1 MLSSKPHRFVRV
13 VVAALLTSA
22 ALSGA
27 TQARDFF
34 QPGFDEPN
42 RDARDHDGY
51 GYDND
56 PVVFSFATMG
66 DSRTETA
73 SPDPTTLLEPGTL
86 GTASNGATL
95 GTASGAGQQ
104 SLTGTLLP
112 QDSTF
117 LTNTKALA
125 RILRGVQREKPSLL
139 FFNGDMVY
147 GYGRPTLPSAWANGQ
162 LNSATTPAASLAPDA
177 LFEYRQYAYW
187 RGIVAPLFETGTY
200 VVPVPGNHE
209 TQCNQTSLPYS
220 SSNPNP
226 NCATG
231 KHSYADNENA
241 FRDNMGDLIEDI
253 YTNERFQAV
262 SGVSAIVA
270 NGFPS
275 LGAAPASSTNNGP
288 ISTDQTELSYSF
300 DVVLKE
306 THQLLHFVVIDTD
319 PTGSD
324 ATAPSD
330 WLAADLASAKT
341 RASANKLT
349 PKYFVFG
356 HKPAFTYG
364 YDIPAVAGTQG
375 PAYAPNGLDAVT
387 TSGAKQT
394 YNYTKTAS
402 SLTTDGVTIQN
413 TQQMLLDTKPQTKQT
428 LTYYPLVNMF
438 WAVIAHYNATY
449 FSGHEHI
456 VHVEQFADITG
467 ASKNTP
473 YQVIVGAGGSPF
485 DASLVGTCASSCAEP
500 VPFTNW
506 QDRYYGWAT
515 VQVHRS
521 GNVTLEV
528 RGFSDGAQ
536 YNASSGAISKV
547 GVETPSRVLYSVS
560 HLQ

>member
-1 MLSSKPHRFVRV
+1 MSRSQSRRLVRV
-13 VVAALLTSA
+13 AVAALLTSVT
-22 ALSGA
+22 LSGA
-27 TQARDFF
+27 TQA
-34 QPGFDEPN
+34 QGFTGFGSSQQG
-42 RDARDHDGY
+42 DHDRG
-51 GYDND
+51 GPGHDTD

-73 SPDPTTLLEPGTL
+73 SPDPTTLLEAGTPGN
-86 GTASNGATL
+86 ASNGATL
-95 GTASGAGQQ
+95 GTPSESGKP

-112 QDSTF
+112 QDSTY
-117 LTNTKALA
+117 LTNTKALS
-125 RILRGVQREKPSLL
+125 RILRGIQRQKPNLL
-139 FFNGDMVY
+139 FFNGDMIY
-147 GYGRPTLPSAWANGQ
+147 GYGRPALPAAWAHGQ
-162 LNSATTPAASLAPDA
+162 LNSATTAETVAPDA

-220 SSNPNP
+220 ASNPNP

-231 KHSYADNENA
+231 KHTYADNENA

-262 SGVSAIVA
+262 SGVPAIVS
-270 NGFPS
+270 NGFPG

-288 ISTDQTELSYSF
+288 ISSDQTELSYSF

-306 THQLLHFVVIDTD
+306 SRQLLHFVVIDTD
-319 PTGSD
+319 PAGSD
-324 ATAPSD
+324 ATAPAD
-330 WLAADLASAKT
+330 WLAADLGAART
-341 RASANKLT
+341 RASANHLT

-364 YDIPAVAGTQG
+364 YDVPAVAGTQG
-375 PAYAPNGLDAVT
+375 PAYGPNGLDAVT
-387 TSGAKQT
+387 TSGAKRT
-394 YNYTKTAS
+394 YNFTTTAT
-402 SLTTDGVTIQN
+402 SLTMDGVTVQN
-413 TQQMLLDTKPQTKQT
+413 TQQMLLDTRPQSRQT
-428 LTYYPLVNMF
+428 LAYYPLVNMF
-438 WAVIAHYNATY
+438 WAVISHYNATY

-456 VHVEQFADITG
+456 VHIEQFPDITG

-485 DASLVGTCASSCAEP
+485 DAALVGTCSASCAEP

-521 GNVTLEV
+521 GNVTLQV
-528 RGFSDGAQ
+528 QGFTDGAQ
-536 YNASSGAISKV
+536 YNASNGFINKTGA
-547 GVETPSRVLYSVS
+547 EPPTRVLYSVP